1 MTAKDYEVYDF
12 IVDYVQK
19 NGYAPSIREIAN
31 GVGKTS
37 PSIIKERLWNL
48 ENNGLIQTK
57 PMSPRAIKLIGYK
70 LVKE

>member
-1 MTAKDYEVYDF
+1 MTAKDYEVYNF
-12 IVDYVQK
+12 IVNYVQK

-31 GVGKTS
+31 GTGKIST
-37 PSIIKERLWNL
+37 SIIKERLWNL
-48 ENNGLIQTK
+48 KNNGLIQTK

>member
-31 GVGKTS
+31 GTGKIST
-37 PSIIKERLWNL
+37 SIIKERLWNL
-48 ENNGLIQTK
+48 ENGGLIQTK
-57 PMSPRAIKLIGYK
+57 PMSPRAIKLVGYK

>member
-1 MTAKDYEVYDF
+1 MTEKDYEVYNY

-19 NGYAPSIREIAN
+19 NGYPPSIREIAN
-31 GVGKTS
+31 GTGKVS
-37 PSIIKERLWNL
+37 PSIIKERLWKL

-57 PMSPRAIKLIGYK
+57 PMSPRAIKLVGYK

>member
-31 GVGKTS
+31 GTGKIST
-37 PSIIKERLWNL
+37 SIIKERLWNL

-70 LVKE
+70 FVKE